1 VKDDSSKWE
10 VFFEIVVSV
19 AIFSFGCSAG
29 SEHKEKTAIKA
40 GVAYYTN
47 NAAGESICVW
57 RECK

>member
-1 VKDDSSKWE
+1 MKDDSSKWE
-10 VFFEIVVSV
+10 VFFEIVVCV
-19 AIFSFGCSAG
+19 AIFAFGYRAG
-29 SEHKEKTAIKA
+29 KEHKERVAIKA